1 MRIVEQAKKMLTA
14 NCMVSMALRIK
25 WVRLRRNDA
34 ASPPSD
40 LHIRLMVSQIMSE
53 LMTNKMAPII
63 RAQIYIEDVS
73 IKLYPMI
80 CKSVDL

>member
-34 ASPPSD
+34 ASPRSD
-40 LHIRLMVSQIMSE
+40 LHIRLMVSQIMRE

-63 RAQIYIEDVS
+63 RAEMYIEDVS

-80 CKSVDL
+80 CNNVDL